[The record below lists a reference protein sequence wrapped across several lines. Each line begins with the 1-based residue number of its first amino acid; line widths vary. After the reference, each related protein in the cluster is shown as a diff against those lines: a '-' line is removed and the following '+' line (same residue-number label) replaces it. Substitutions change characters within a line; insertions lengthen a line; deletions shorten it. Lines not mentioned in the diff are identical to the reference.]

1 MIARSIPRM
10 PIVRGNEP
18 QYFTTKGDAGIF
30 AIEIRRRRK
39 LRTAGSLRCHGGAR
53 MTESWGFDLA
63 ADIAN
68 DLIERTVIRGN

>member
-30 AIEIRRRRK
+30 AIEILTAPKAKDSRFFTLPWWSSCDGVLG
-39 LRTAGSLRCHGGAR
+39 LRSCGGHS
-53 MTESWGFDLA
+53 E
-63 ADIAN
+63 
-68 DLIERTVIRGN
+68 